1 MNLPL
6 RLDATDA
13 LIRAKRRMEYS
24 FMDDYSLKMKPF
36 KRLDRPEYEG
46 EDTFTVRVGVD
57 DSNTVEVKDTMTTC
71 KIKKIEDETHE
82 SEEEEYKFESE
93 SESSS
98 DVDTKR
104 HRLNRESLLFD
115 PEKQQT
121 KYNSKPLPKKIPV
134 VEINEKVSET
144 SEYHWLA
151 KYESVPSNSHFNK
164 FLNKFKNGAF
174 APKTAEFQGVKYR
187 SLRVGTSG
195 KLNTVRTYKQFV
207 IDNNFTIFHLGRM
220 GLRMLILL

>member
-1 MNLPL
+1 M
-6 RLDATDA
+6 
-13 LIRAKRRMEYS
+13 
-24 FMDDYSLKMKPF
+24 
-36 KRLDRPEYEG
+36 
-46 EDTFTVRVGVD
+46 
-57 DSNTVEVKDTMTTC
+57 
-71 KIKKIEDETHE
+71 
-82 SEEEEYKFESE
+82 
-93 SESSS
+93 
-98 DVDTKR
+98 
-104 HRLNRESLLFD
+104 
-115 PEKQQT
+115 
-121 KYNSKPLPKKIPV
+121 

-207 IDNNFTIFHLGRM
+207 IDNNFTIFHLGKNGSPNVDLAVSARAQERQLPPPINKKFSIASLFWANEL
-220 GLRMLILL
+220 LRTQKAW

>member
-1 MNLPL
+1 M
-6 RLDATDA
+6 
-13 LIRAKRRMEYS
+13 I
-24 FMDDYSLKMKPF
+24 
-36 KRLDRPEYEG
+36 
-46 EDTFTVRVGVD
+46 TVCVGVY

-71 KIKKIEDETHE
+71 KLKKIEDETHE
-82 SEEEEYKFESE
+82 SEEEEYKLESE

-104 HRLNRESLLFD
+104 RRLNRESLLFD

-134 VEINEKVSET
+134 VEINENLSET

-151 KYESVPSNSHFNK
+151 KYESVPSNSPFNK

-174 APKTAEFQGVKYR
+174 APKTAEFQGVRYR
-187 SLRVGTSG
+187 LLRVGTSG
-195 KLNTVRTYKQFV
+195 KLNTARTYKQFV
-207 IDNNFTIFHLGRM
+207 MGNNFTIFRLGMNGSPNVDLAVSARARERRLPPPINKKFSIASLFWANEL
-220 GLRMLILL
+220 LRTQKAW